1 MRPTGPGGKARA
13 GPCGLGGLARAPI
26 PFQPAAAA
34 ICPAHPARTPR
45 TMFFYASKI
54 LWFFAAP
61 TNLLVVAAVLGFLLR
76 RWRTG
81 RFLLGTA
88 AAGFV
93 LLAVSPLPKLAMR
106 SLEDRFPIV
115 EEAREGRIDGIVVL
129 GGAVGINR
137 GLVTF
142 NDAASRMT
150 TAIALARRHPGA
162 RLVFSG
168 GDAGFFDRDRETE
181 AEAAGRLFRMTGLDM
196 SRVVL
201 EDRSRNTRENATYT
215 KSLIEIR
222 PGERWVLVTSAFH
235 MPRSI
240 ACFRAVGL
248 DLEAYPVD
256 FRTRGDDTD
265 LWRPFSRFS
274 DALRMID
281 LATREWIGVLAYRAA
296 GYTGEMLPEPR
307 PRAGAAAG
315 GAG

>member
-1 MRPTGPGGKARA
+1 
-13 GPCGLGGLARAPI
+13 
-26 PFQPAAAA
+26 
-34 ICPAHPARTPR
+34 
-45 TMFFYASKI
+45 MFFYASKI

-61 TNLLVVAAVLGFLLR
+61 TNLLVVAVLLGVVLR
-76 RWRTG
+76 RRALG
-81 RFLLGTA
+81 RFLLGA
-88 AAGFV
+88 SAVGFV
-93 LLAVSPLPKLAMR
+93 LFAVSPVPKLAMR
-106 SLEDRFPIV
+106 GLEDRFPIV
-115 EEAREGRIDGIVVL
+115 EEAQEGRIDGIVVL
-129 GGAVGINR
+129 GGAVGITR

-150 TAIALARRHPGA
+150 TAIALARRHPEA

-196 SRVVL
+196 GRITL
-201 EDRSRNTRENATYT
+201 EDRSRNTRENALYT
-215 KSLIEIR
+215 KPLMAIR

-248 DLEAYPVD
+248 DLDAYPVD
-256 FRTRGDDTD
+256 FRTRGDETD

-281 LATREWIGVLAYRAA
+281 LATREWIGILAYRAA
-296 GYTGEMLPEPR
+296 GYTGEMLPSPR
-307 PRAGAAAG
+307 PRAATVAG
-315 GAG
+315 G